1 MKRILLISSVL
12 TLSLSLNLYATTPF
26 EVKQS
31 SEVNASYYIEH
42 TEDKLPS
49 VLPNYSTFLEMKLGE
64 TVTIKPAEDAIS
76 CWVSSYDVASV
87 YGDDMLNWWTDDVY
101 RDNTVFD
108 VKQQVSTGKEDEY
121 SYTVVNY
128 TLKANEGGNHTF
140 KVRIGYHWIYGKDGI
155 TNLSTTGTLWATYN
169 IHVIDETPIS
179 FSDANLMNLCVANW
193 DTNGDGKLSK
203 DEASNVS
210 DIGKVFRNNTSITS
224 FEEFQYFTGL
234 TSIGSQAFLGCDNLT
249 SITIPN
255 SVTSIGDDAFSG
267 CKKLASITIPKNV
280 RTIGLD
286 VFYGCSN
293 LSSITVELGNTVYDS
308 RDNCNAIIDSYLNRL
323 IIGCQNTVIP
333 STVVA
338 ISALAFSGCDGLTSI
353 FIPKGVMSIGSPIF
367 DNCSNLK
374 SIVVDKGNRFYDSRD
389 ECNAIIATS
398 DNQLIAGCQNTVIP
412 NNVTKISPAAF
423 QGCTNLTSIQLP
435 NCLTSISEY
444 TFAGCTNLNSITLPE
459 SLVTISWNAFIYVFR
474 DL

>member
-1 MKRILLISSVL
+1 MKQIILIFSLLTIILPLNIQAKTTTEIKPSS
-12 TLSLSLNLYATTPF
+12 N
-26 EVKQS
+26 
-31 SEVNASYYIEH
+31 VNMNNYIER
-42 TEDKLPS
+42 TEDELPTN
-49 VLPNYSTFLEMKLGE
+49 LPNYTTSLEMKLGE
-64 TVTIKPAEDAIS
+64 TITIKPATDAVF
-76 CWVSSYDVASV
+76 CWHGPGGPAHV
-87 YGDDMLNWWTDDVY
+87 YGDDMLDWWIDDIK
-101 RDNTVFD
+101 RDISVFD
-108 VKQQVSTGKEDEY
+108 VKQQLNHGQDDVY
-121 SYTVVNY
+121 PYTVVNY
-128 TLKANEGGNHTF
+128 TLKANQGGNHIF
-140 KVRIGYHWIYGKDGI
+140 KVRIRYRWTYRKDGI
-155 TNLSTTGTLWATYN
+155 TSFTTFSTLWATYN
-169 IHVIDETPIS
+169 IHVIDDTPIS
-179 FSDANLMNLCVANW
+179 FADTNLMNLCVANW

-280 RTIGLD
+280 KTIGLD

-353 FIPKGVMSIGSPIF
+353 FIPKGVKSIGSPIF
-367 DNCSNLK
+367 ASC
-374 SIVVDKGNRFYDSRD
+374 I
-389 ECNAIIATS
+389 
-398 DNQLIAGCQNTVIP
+398 
-412 NNVTKISPAAF
+412 
-423 QGCTNLTSIQLP
+423 
-435 NCLTSISEY
+435 
-444 TFAGCTNLNSITLPE
+444 
-459 SLVTISWNAFIYVFR
+459 
-474 DL
+474 